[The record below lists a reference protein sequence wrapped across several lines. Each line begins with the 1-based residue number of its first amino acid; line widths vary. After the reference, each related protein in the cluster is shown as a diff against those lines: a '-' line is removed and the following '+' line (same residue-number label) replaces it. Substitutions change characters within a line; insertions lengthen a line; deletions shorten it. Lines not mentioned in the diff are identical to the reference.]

1 MAVPVWR
8 RGSPRLAERLRE
20 ASGHLRGW
28 SGAPWNASLP
38 IWRYRHSGSLLQPA
52 SPCFGCAAPTC
63 GAGFKRR
70 QSAVPQVRAMPYWQ
84 TYGPARWGRR
94 SSYGNGFAIFS
105 RYITEPRDL
114 PSEASHPTPDIR
126 LFALIW
132 AIVSPWK
139 GISEP
144 SSLSTVIYRK
154 FSSIPLPCPKRQG
167 DAGGRR
173 RAIAGLHGAVP
184 PGCAA
189 IRCGPGEPPI
199 DAPAARASQGG
210 RPVPA
215 AEPGERR
222 DRAAGTCLTCEKA
235 ESEN

>member
-1 MAVPVWR
+1 M
-8 RGSPRLAERLRE
+8 AERLRE

-28 SGAPWNASLP
+28 SGAPWNASLQ
-38 IWRYRHSGSLLQPA
+38 IWRYRHSGRLLQPA
-52 SPCFGCAAPTC
+52 SPRFGRAAPTC
-63 GAGFKRR
+63 GAGSKRR
-70 QSAVPQVRAMPYWQ
+70 QSAVPQVRAMPCRRAC
-84 TYGPARWGRR
+84 GPARWGRR
-94 SSYGNGFAIFS
+94 SSYGNGFGNYS

-114 PSEASHPTPDIR
+114 ASESSRPTPDIR

-173 RAIAGLHGAVP
+173 RAIAGVHGAVVHGMRGDP
-184 PGCAA
+184 LRTRGTADRRSYRA
-189 IRCGPGEPPI
+189 RFAGR
-199 DAPAARASQGG
+199 APRACRRAGRTPRSGG
-210 RPVPA
+210 KHVPA
-215 AEPGERR
+215 LR
-222 DRAAGTCLTCEKA
+222 KV

>member
-1 MAVPVWR
+1 MPCWR
-8 RGSPRLAERLRE
+8 A
-20 ASGHLRGW
+20 
-28 SGAPWNASLP
+28 
-38 IWRYRHSGSLLQPA
+38 
-52 SPCFGCAAPTC
+52 C
-63 GAGFKRR
+63 
-70 QSAVPQVRAMPYWQ
+70 
-84 TYGPARWGRR
+84 GPARWGRR
-94 SSYGNGFAIFS
+94 SSYGNGFGIFP

-114 PSEASHPTPDIR
+114 ASESSRPTPDIR
-126 LFALIW
+126 LFALIR

-210 RPVPA
+210 HPVPA
-215 AEPGERR
+215 VEPGERR
-222 DRAAGTCLTCEKA
+222 DRAASTCPPCEKPNPKINQRFPRRRTRRLLA
-235 ESEN
+235 QRPLRTAASRRARAPSSRGPPPRPRAPAPPTARSGDT